1 MLEKVAYIKGL
12 LQGMKLKDEDPY
24 KELFVNI
31 VDVLEDMAG
40 AIADAED
47 NIIGWTID
55 GTEFVDGDR
64 ATFIKIAVRAL
75 GAFVPTLTKLLTGDN
90 KAVIIPNGSAAN
102 ATIINYTQEDY
113 RRLDLHF
120 SIDYNSD
127 VISRSFRIVLE
138 SDGDSYSI

>member
-47 NIIGWTID
+47 NIIELDEYIQEVDEDLDAVECFLDEECDEFDEDDYYTIVCPTC
-55 GTEFVDGDR
+55 GEEFSVDDEVAELGQINCPNCGEDLEFDLSDLEECDGDC
-64 ATFIKIAVRAL
+64 ACC
-75 GAFVPTLTKLLTGDN
+75 
-90 KAVIIPNGSAAN
+90 
-102 ATIINYTQEDY
+102 E
-113 RRLDLHF
+113 
-120 SIDYNSD
+120 
-127 VISRSFRIVLE
+127 E
-138 SDGDSYSI
+138 ECE